1 MEDCDGRQ
9 ELRQRRSGIGT
20 GAHHQ
25 TPTTSPSDN
34 IIANDEKVDTKD
46 HHVEDEDVRAKREL
60 MERIE
65 QHHADEAQRLVS
77 RQRRRVRWWALG
89 LGFGLALALVVVAAV
104 AEEGWWWSWGWG
116 SEWWWVWVAA
126 AAALVVVA
134 AGGVA
139 AVAAFAGVAV
149 GVTLGKRLLSW
160 WLYVVTTHVLAPI
173 LRGLRHVP
181 GLERTL
187 NNVLRATFLV
197 WFYGTHTRVSCRV
210 VSCCVSCVVSCRVRW
225 W

>member
-1 MEDCDGRQ
+1 MMDQ
-9 ELRQRRSGIGT
+9 EKDVQEQQQLRKRSGIGT
-20 GAHHQ
+20 GALYQ
-25 TPTTSPSDN
+25 EQNLDP
-34 IIANDEKVDTKD
+34 IATDFAIDQPRRQPEEEEEVD
-46 HHVEDEDVRAKREL
+46 RRREL

-65 QHHADEAQRLVS
+65 RQHAEEAQKVVA

-89 LGFGLALALVVVAAV
+89 LGLGLALALVVAAAV

-126 AAALVVVA
+126 AVVLVIAAA
-134 AGGVA
+134 AGVA

-160 WLYVVTTHVLAPI
+160 WLYVVTAHVLAPI

-197 WFYGTHTRVSCRV
+197 WFYGMIPLA
-210 VSCCVSCVVSCRVRW
+210 CVRALSAMALQRY
-225 W
+225 